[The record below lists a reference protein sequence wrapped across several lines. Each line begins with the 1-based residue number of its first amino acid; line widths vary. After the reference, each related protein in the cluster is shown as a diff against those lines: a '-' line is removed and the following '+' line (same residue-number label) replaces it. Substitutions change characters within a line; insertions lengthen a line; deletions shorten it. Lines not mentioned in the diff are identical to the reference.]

1 MKNFIRLSQL
11 VIPASDK
18 GFYLSLE
25 VNPTPYTGMFS
36 VRMYKGTP
44 SVTTKVISKLQV
56 TDGELETVINE
67 VVDHLAGKFPTAGVH
82 NVVVVNDT
90 IFQVTEKEDCLYVWS
105 TDEIG
110 ECLSEDVFQA
120 IENKFMEECDVFYG

>member
-11 VIPASDK
+11 VIPASNR

-36 VRMYKGTP
+36 VRMYAGTP
-44 SVTTKVISKLQV
+44 KLSSKVISKLQV
-56 TDGELETVINE
+56 TDSELEPVINE
-67 VVDHLAGKFPTAGVH
+67 ILDHLAGKVPAEGAH
-82 NVVVVNDT
+82 DCLVVNDT
-90 IFQVTEKEDCLYVWS
+90 IFSVTEKDECLYIWS
-105 TDEIG
+105 ADEIG

-120 IENKFMEECDVFYG
+120 IENKFYEGE